1 MSTDE
6 RILTLRQR
14 HAALDQELHDE
25 GLRPLPDSGLITELK
40 RQKLRIKDEIVR
52 LSTTSQRTQ
61 EMSASL

>member
-6 RILTLRQR
+6 RIQTLRQR
-14 HAALDQELHDE
+14 HAALEQELHEE

-52 LSTTSQRTQ
+52 LSSASPRHQ